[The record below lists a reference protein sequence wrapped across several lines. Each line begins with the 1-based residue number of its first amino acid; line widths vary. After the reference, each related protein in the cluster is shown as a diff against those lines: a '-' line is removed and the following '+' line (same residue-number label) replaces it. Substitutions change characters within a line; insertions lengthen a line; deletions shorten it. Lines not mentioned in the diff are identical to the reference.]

1 MNNCFP
7 SGTLKVLTN
16 AHAIRGRPILK
27 DIERQLQNGS
37 FHQPKKCHSN
47 AKITQNNAKQTQS
60 NAKGNVKNNA
70 KDTQMISKI
79 TRARSYKRTNTD
91 CLVRR
96 DFTEK
101 CSEEKV
107 RENIPRNM
115 DAIFEFFI

>member
-37 FHQPKKCHSN
+37 FRQSKKCHNN

-70 KDTQMISKI
+70 KDTQMISKLLEH
-79 TRARSYKRTNTD
+79 ARTN
-91 CLVRR
+91 
-96 DFTEK
+96 EQ
-101 CSEEKV
+101 
-107 RENIPRNM
+107 IPTV
-115 DAIFEFFI
+115 